1 MALYQKEVIPLLIG
15 DSFEGIAD
23 YFSHHEVNLLDDGKF
38 VITPK
43 WQEDNTFK
51 YPATLYRGNQCRIIA
66 SLKQFLDDLG
76 AEKVFDAFSGSGVV
90 SYLFKNLGYEV
101 LSCDNM
107 QYAYHLNKALV
118 ENSHHTLNQQDIS
131 FIFQNNENPG
141 FITQTF
147 KGLYFSEA
155 ENRFLDRVSFNI
167 HRMKHPY
174 KKSLALAALGRAC
187 LRRRPR
193 SIFTYVGFHHDT
205 NFENLKTTL
214 KDHFLIAIQDM
225 NRAVFNNGKSHQTIC
240 GDVMSIQSVDADLI
254 YLDPLPY
261 SKR

>member
-1 MALYQKEVIPLLIG
+1 MEWAYLYDGLVSKGSYPLLIG

-141 FITQTF
+141 FITETF

-205 NFENLKTTL
+205 NFENLKTT
-214 KDHFLIAIQDM
+214 
-225 NRAVFNNGKSHQTIC
+225 
-240 GDVMSIQSVDADLI
+240 
-254 YLDPLPY
+254 
-261 SKR
+261 